1 MNCLLHLS
9 DPHFGTEQ
17 AAVAHALAALVEAE
31 RPAAAVLSGDVTQRA
46 TRRQF
51 ALARAFVDRLAL
63 PRLLVVPGNH
73 DIPLIA
79 LATRA
84 LAPYARYR
92 RAFGDDLAPVVE
104 APDFL
109 LVGVNTTRW
118 WRHENGA
125 VSRAQTAR
133 AAQRLARGRPGQ
145 LKIVVVHQP
154 VAVTR
159 REDHK
164 NLLIGREQAVR
175 AWAHAGA
182 DLVLGGHIHL
192 PFVLPLHEVFGALD
206 RRVWCVQ
213 AGTALSTRLRA
224 DAPNSVN
231 LLRFGGLAA
240 ADSPRR
246 CVVEQWDF
254 SARCNAFRCARV
266 HELVL
271 ERNE

>member
-17 AAVAHALAALVEAE
+17 PTVARALAALVEAE
-31 RPAAAVLSGDVTQRA
+31 RPLAAVLSGDITQRA
-46 TRRQF
+46 TRGQF
-51 ALARAFVDRLAL
+51 ALARAFIDRLAL
-63 PRLLVVPGNH
+63 PQLLVVPGNH

-92 RAFGDDLAPVVE
+92 RAFGKELQPVVD
-104 APDFL
+104 APDVL
-109 LVGVNTTRW
+109 LVGVNTTRR
-118 WRHENGA
+118 WRHVNGA
-125 VSRAQTAR
+125 VSEAQAAR
-133 AAQRLARGRPGQ
+133 VAQRLAGGRPGQ

-159 REDHK
+159 QEDRK

-175 AWAHAGA
+175 AWARAGA

-192 PFVLPLHEVFGALD
+192 PFVLPLHEVFDALD
-206 RRVWCVQ
+206 RRMWCVQ

-231 LLRFGGLAA
+231 LIRFGGV
-240 ADSPRR
+240 ADPGSPRR

-254 SARCNAFRCARV
+254 SARNDAFRCVRT
-266 HELVL
+266 HEPELD
-271 ERNE
+271 RNE

>member
-1 MNCLLHLS
+1 VNCLLHLS

-17 AAVAHALAALVEAE
+17 AAVAGALAALVEAE
-31 RPAAAVLSGDVTQRA
+31 RPVAAVLSGDITQRA

-51 ALARAFVDRLAL
+51 ALARAFVDRLRV
-63 PRLLVVPGNH
+63 PQLLAVPGNH

-79 LATRA
+79 LLTRA

-92 RAFGDDLAPVVE
+92 HAFGEELEPVVE
-104 APDFL
+104 TPELL

-118 WRHENGA
+118 YRHENGA
-125 VSRAQTAR
+125 VSEAQAAHAAR
-133 AAQRLARGRPGQ
+133 RLAQARPGQ
-145 LKIVVVHQP
+145 LRIVVVHQP

-159 REDHK
+159 REDRK

-175 AWAHAGA
+175 AWARAGA

-206 RRVWCVQ
+206 RRIWCVQ

-231 LLRFGGLAA
+231 LVRFGMGN
-240 ADSPRR
+240 PRR

-254 SARCNAFRCARV
+254 NARSNAFRCARV

-271 ERNE
+271 DA